1 MLRGNLSSRP
11 FYNEALVSVAIALVA
26 ALAVALTAFDGYKLY
41 ALSKQRSAL
50 KAAIGRDAAAAQQIE
65 RGAVALQHNVDRA
78 TLIQL
83 AGSTQ
88 EANTLI
94 DQRTFSW
101 TVFFG
106 VIEKI
111 LPMDLHLV
119 RVEPRIEKGNVRV
132 TMNVVA
138 KKTDDINDF
147 VDALQD
153 TGSFY
158 DLLAHSTERNDED
171 GTFRADVVGYY
182 LAPNQARPTKKPQ
195 HPSKALGRGGRP

>member
-11 FYNEALVSVAIALVA
+11 FYNERLVSAALVLVAVLALV
-26 ALAVALTAFDGYKLY
+26 LTAFNGYKLY
-41 ALSKQRSAL
+41 ALSKQRSEL
-50 KAAIGRDAAAAQQIE
+50 KGRIERDAAQAQQIE
-65 RGAVALQHNVDRA
+65 RGAVDLQRSVDRT

-106 VIEKI
+106 LIEKT

-119 RVEPRIEKGNVRV
+119 AVAPRIERGNIKV
-132 TMNVVA
+132 TMSVVGKQLEDVDA
-138 KKTDDINDF
+138 F

-158 DLLAHSTERNDED
+158 DLSPKTKERNED
-171 GTFRADVVGYY
+171 DNTYRADVVGYY
-182 LAPNQARPTKKPQ
+182 LAPNQPSPAKKLNKPTK
-195 HPSKALGRGGRP
+195 SLGRGWP

>member
-1 MLRGNLSSRP
+1 MKARIERD
-11 FYNEALVSVAIALVA
+11 
-26 ALAVALTAFDGYKLY
+26 TA
-41 ALSKQRSAL
+41 Q
-50 KAAIGRDAAAAQQIE
+50 AQQIE
-65 RGAVALQHNVDRA
+65 RGAVALQRSVDRA

-106 VIEKI
+106 LIEKT
-111 LPMDLHLV
+111 LPIDLRLV
-119 RVEPRIEKGNVRV
+119 SVAPRVERGNIKV
-132 TMNVVA
+132 TMSVVGRRLEDVDA
-138 KKTDDINDF
+138 F

-158 DLLAHSTERNDED
+158 DLNPKAKERNED
-171 GTFRADVVGYY
+171 DNTYRADVVGY
-182 LAPNQARPTKKPQ
+182 LPGAQPA
-195 HPSKALGRGGRP
+195 AAG

>member
-11 FYNEALVSVAIALVA
+11 FYNERLVSAAFVVVA
-26 ALAVALTAFDGYKLY
+26 ALALALTAFNGFKLY
-41 ALSKQRSAL
+41 DLSKQRSEL
-50 KAAIGRDAAAAQQIE
+50 KRRIERDTAQAQQIE
-65 RGAVALQHNVDRA
+65 RGAVDLQRSVDRT

-106 VIEKI
+106 LIEKT
-111 LPMDLHLV
+111 LPMDLRLV
-119 RVEPRIEKGNVRV
+119 SVAPRIEGGNIKV
-132 TMNVVA
+132 TMGVVGKRLEDVDA
-138 KKTDDINDF
+138 F

-158 DLLAHSTERNDED
+158 DLISKTKERNED
-171 GTFRADVVGYY
+171 DNTYRADVVGYY
-182 LAPNQARPTKKPQ
+182 LAPNQSSPARRPTKPTKG
-195 HPSKALGRGGRP
+195 LGRGRP

>member
-1 MLRGNLSSRP
+1 MLKGNLSSRP
-11 FYNEALVSVAIALVA
+11 FYNERLVTAALVLVA
-26 ALAVALTAFDGYKLY
+26 ALVLALAVFNGYKLQ

-50 KAAIGRDAAAAQQIE
+50 KARIERDTAQAQQIE
-65 RGAVALQHNVDRA
+65 RGAVAIQRSVNRA

-106 VIEKI
+106 LIEKT
-111 LPMDLHLV
+111 LPIDLRLV
-119 RVEPRIEKGNVRV
+119 SVEPRVERGNVKV
-132 TMNVVA
+132 TMGVVGRRLEDVDA
-138 KKTDDINDF
+138 F

-158 DLLAHSTERNDED
+158 DLSPKAKERNED
-171 GTFRADVVGYY
+171 DNTYRADVVGYY
-182 LAPNQARPTKKPQ
+182 LAPNQPPPVKKPPKPTK
-195 HPSKALGRGGRP
+195 SLGKGRP

>member
-11 FYNEALVSVAIALVA
+11 FYNEQLVSVALVLVA
-26 ALAVALTAFDGYKLY
+26 ALALALTVFNGYKLY
-41 ALSKQRSAL
+41 ALSEQRSEL
-50 KAAIGRDAAAAQQIE
+50 KGRIERDAAQAQQVE
-65 RGAVALQHNVDRA
+65 RGAVALQRSVDRA
-78 TLIQL
+78 TLVQL

-106 VIEKI
+106 LIEKT
-111 LPMDLHLV
+111 LPLDLRLIGV
-119 RVEPRIEKGNVRV
+119 APRIERGNIKV
-132 TMNVVA
+132 TMSVVGR
-138 KKTDDINDF
+138 KLEDIDAF

-158 DLLAHSTERNDED
+158 DLIPPTKERNED
-171 GTFRADVVGYY
+171 DNTYRADVVGYY
-182 LAPNQARPTKKPQ
+182 LAPNQAPPTRKPAKPTK
-195 HPSKALGRGGRP
+195 SLGRGRP